1 MRFDAF
7 SKIIGSINSHALPG
21 KEAQLQMAPP
31 FREVLLKQTSH
42 LIDNAKLAAVL
53 ALFYPGKNDNTYLAF
68 ILRKPSPDVHSG
80 QIGFPGGKPE
90 AEDLNLQHTA
100 LRETME
106 EIGVQSEAIQILRNL
121 SEVYIP
127 PSNYNVFPF
136 IGLTNET
143 PDFKPQISEVESVI
157 EVSLKA
163 VMNAKHQIITKVK
176 TSYGLSVSVPA
187 FNFNGHIV
195 WGATAMILMEIL
207 YLLNLILKK

>member
-7 SKIIGSINSHALPG
+7 SKIIGSINSHTLPG

-90 AEDLNLQHTA
+90 AEDLNLQYTA

-106 EIGVQSEAIQILRNL
+106 EIGVQSEAIQIITNL

-143 PDFKPQISEVESVI
+143 PNFKPQISEVESVI
-157 EVSLKA
+157 EVSLNA
-163 VMNAKHQIITKVK
+163 IMNAKNQIRTKVK
-176 TSYGLSVSVPA
+176 TSYGFSVSVPA
-187 FNFNGHIV
+187 FNLNGHIV
-195 WGATAMILMEIL
+195 WGATAMILMEII

>member
-7 SKIIGSINSHALPG
+7 SKIIFSINSYDLPG

-31 FREVLLKQTSH
+31 FRDVLLKQTSH
-42 LIDNAKLAAVL
+42 LIDNAKLAAVI
-53 ALFYPGKNDNTYLAF
+53 ALFYAGKNHNTYLAF

-90 AEDLNLQHTA
+90 AEDLDLQHTA

-106 EIGVQSEAIQILRNL
+106 EIGVQPEAIQIITSL

-136 IGLTNET
+136 IGITNET
-143 PDFKPQISEVESVI
+143 PDFKLQISEVESVI
-157 EVSLKA
+157 EVSLKSL
-163 VMNAKHQIITKVK
+163 MNPKHQIITPVK

-195 WGATAMILMEIL
+195 WGATAMILTEII

>member
-7 SKIIGSINSHALPG
+7 SKIIFSINSYDLPG

-31 FREVLLKQTSH
+31 FRDVLLKQTSH
-42 LIDNAKLAAVL
+42 LIDNAKLAAVI
-53 ALFYPGKNDNTYLAF
+53 ALFYPGKNHNTYLAF

-90 AEDLNLQHTA
+90 AEDLDLQHTA

-106 EIGVQSEAIQILRNL
+106 EIGVQPEAIQIITSL

-136 IGLTNET
+136 IGITNET
-143 PDFKPQISEVESVI
+143 LDFKLQISEVESVI
-157 EVSLKA
+157 EVSLKSL
-163 VMNAKHQIITKVK
+163 MNPKHQIITTVK

-195 WGATAMILMEIL
+195 WGATAMILMEII

>member
-7 SKIIGSINSHALPG
+7 SKIIFSISSYDLPG

-31 FREVLLKQTSH
+31 FRDVLLKQTSH
-42 LIDNAKLAAVL
+42 LIDNAKLAAVI
-53 ALFYPGKNDNTYLAF
+53 ALFYPGKNHNTYLAF
-68 ILRKPSPDVHSG
+68 ILRMPSPDVHSG

-90 AEDLNLQHTA
+90 AEDLDLQHTA

-106 EIGVQSEAIQILRNL
+106 EIGVQPEAIQIITSL

-136 IGLTNET
+136 IGITNET
-143 PDFKPQISEVESVI
+143 PDFKLQISEVESVI
-157 EVSLKA
+157 EVSLKSL
-163 VMNAKHQIITKVK
+163 MNPKHQIITTVK

-195 WGATAMILMEIL
+195 WGATAMILTEII

>member
-7 SKIIGSINSHALPG
+7 SKIIFSINSYDLPG

-31 FREVLLKQTSH
+31 FRDVLLKQTSH
-42 LIDNAKLAAVL
+42 LIDNAKLAAVI
-53 ALFYPGKNDNTYLAF
+53 ALFYPGKNHNTYLAF
-68 ILRKPSPDVHSG
+68 ILRMPSPDVHSG

-90 AEDLNLQHTA
+90 AEDLDLQHTA

-106 EIGVQSEAIQILRNL
+106 EIGVQPEAIQIITSL

-136 IGLTNET
+136 IGITNET
-143 PDFKPQISEVESVI
+143 LDFKLQISEVESVI
-157 EVSLKA
+157 EVSLKSL
-163 VMNAKHQIITKVK
+163 MNPKHQIITTVK

-195 WGATAMILMEIL
+195 WGATAMILMEII

>member
-7 SKIIGSINSHALPG
+7 SEIIGSINSHELPG

-31 FREVLLKQTSH
+31 FRDVLLKQTSH
-42 LIDNAKLAAVL
+42 LIDNAKLAAVI
-53 ALFYPGKNDNTYLAF
+53 ALFYPGKNHNTYLAF
-68 ILRKPSPDVHSG
+68 ILRMPSPDVHSG

-90 AEDLNLQHTA
+90 AEDLDLQHTA

-106 EIGVQSEAIQILRNL
+106 EIGVQPEAIQIITSL

-136 IGLTNET
+136 IGITNET
-143 PDFKPQISEVESVI
+143 PDFKLQISEVESVI
-157 EVSLKA
+157 EVSLKSL
-163 VMNAKHQIITKVK
+163 MNPKHQIITTVK

-195 WGATAMILMEIL
+195 WGATAMILTEII

>member
-1 MRFDAF
+1 M
-7 SKIIGSINSHALPG
+7 
-21 KEAQLQMAPP
+21 
-31 FREVLLKQTSH
+31 
-42 LIDNAKLAAVL
+42 
-53 ALFYPGKNDNTYLAF
+53 
-68 ILRKPSPDVHSG
+68 
-80 QIGFPGGKPE
+80 
-90 AEDLNLQHTA
+90 
-100 LRETME
+100 
-106 EIGVQSEAIQILRNL
+106 QSEAIQILRNL

-195 WGATAMILMEIL
+195 WGATAMILMEII

>member
-7 SKIIGSINSHALPG
+7 SKIIFSINSYDLPG

-31 FREVLLKQTSH
+31 FRDVLLKQTSH
-42 LIDNAKLAAVL
+42 LIDNAKLAAVI
-53 ALFYPGKNDNTYLAF
+53 ALFYPGKNHNTYLAF

-90 AEDLNLQHTA
+90 AEDLDLQHTA

-106 EIGVQSEAIQILRNL
+106 EIGVQPEAIQIITSL

-136 IGLTNET
+136 IGITNET
-143 PDFKPQISEVESVI
+143 LDFKLQISEVESVI
-157 EVSLKA
+157 EVSLKSL
-163 VMNAKHQIITKVK
+163 MNPKHQIITTVK

-195 WGATAMILMEIL
+195 WGATAMILMEII
-207 YLLNLILKK
+207 YLFNLILKK

>member
-1 MRFDAF
+1 MRFNAF
-7 SKIIGSINSHALPG
+7 SKIIFSINSYDLPA

-31 FREVLLKQTSH
+31 FRDVLLKQTSH
-42 LIDNAKLAAVL
+42 LIDNAKLAAVI
-53 ALFYPGKNDNTYLAF
+53 ALFYPGKNHNTYLAF

-90 AEDLNLQHTA
+90 AEDLDLQHTA

-106 EIGVQSEAIQILRNL
+106 EIGVQPEAIQIITSL

-136 IGLTNET
+136 IGITNET
-143 PDFKPQISEVESVI
+143 PDFKLQISEVESVI
-157 EVSLKA
+157 EVSLKSL
-163 VMNAKHQIITKVK
+163 MNPKHQIITTVK

-195 WGATAMILMEIL
+195 WGATAMILTEII

>member
-53 ALFYPGKNDNTYLAF
+53 ALFYPGKNNNTYLAF

-90 AEDLNLQHTA
+90 PGDLNLQQTA

-106 EIGVQSEAIQILRNL
+106 EIGVQSEAIQIITSL

-127 PSNYNVFPF
+127 PSNFNVFPF

-143 PDFKPQISEVESVI
+143 PNFNPQISEVESII

-163 VMNAKHQIITKVK
+163 IVNVKHQIKTKVN

-195 WGATAMILMEIL
+195 WGATAMILMEIIF
-207 YLLNLILKK
+207 LLNLILKK

>member
-53 ALFYPGKNDNTYLAF
+53 ALFYPGKNNNTYLAF

-90 AEDLNLQHTA
+90 PGDLNLQQTA

-106 EIGVQSEAIQILRNL
+106 EIGVQSEAIQIITSL

-143 PDFKPQISEVESVI
+143 PNFNPQISEVESII

-163 VMNAKHQIITKVK
+163 IVNVKHQINTKVN

-195 WGATAMILMEIL
+195 WGATAMILMEIIF
-207 YLLNLILKK
+207 LLNLILKK